1 MGAGRL
7 FHFLVAMPTSEDL
20 FISAKHLLIYRSM
33 YALADASGASAIDAN
48 HPPGWARRQKDSARP
63 TRTAPPKATSGIL
76 SLRSPNRLWRTR
88 RKSALFPHCCRIAT
102 FFVCS
107 LDAALPLLI
116 LQHARKKI
124 FVSNNTDKKNIVS
137 DKCHK
142 LSFYFDLYRVPEIVT
157 RGRFPDGGESDS
169 HGEPRRL
176 VMSAPTPLRQDF
188 DASQLR
194 GLARKTKDGPQA

>member
-20 FISAKHLLIYRSM
+20 FISAKRLLIYRSM

-102 FFVCS
+102 FFVSSRCG
-107 LDAALPLLI
+107 LTAPYLATCAQEDFC
-116 LQHARKKI
+116 LQQ
-124 FVSNNTDKKNIVS
+124 
-137 DKCHK
+137 
-142 LSFYFDLYRVPEIVT
+142 Y
-157 RGRFPDGGESDS
+157 
-169 HGEPRRL
+169 
-176 VMSAPTPLRQDF
+176 RQDEHC
-188 DASQLR
+188 Q
-194 GLARKTKDGPQA
+194 